1 MTRTSQIQGR
11 APNKLSRRRMFA
23 LLGAAVAAAAA
34 GKVLVTA
41 DPPKASRSTWKGKT
55 RWIGHC

>member
-1 MTRTSQIQGR
+1 MKPTVKPE
-11 APNKLSRRRMFA
+11 PNVKVSRRRMFA

-34 GKVLVTA
+34 GKIVLTP
-41 DPPKASRSTWKGKT
+41 DPVQPARSTWKGKT

>member
-1 MTRTSQIQGR
+1 MTPTK
-11 APNKLSRRRMFA
+11 PKKVTRRRMFQ

-34 GKVLVTA
+34 GKVLVTP
-41 DPPKASRSTWKGKT
+41 DPVRPARSTWKGKT

>member
-1 MTRTSQIQGR
+1 VKN
-11 APNKLSRRRMFA
+11 PEPKLSRRRMFQ

-34 GKVLVTA
+34 KVVLA
-41 DPPKASRSTWKGKT
+41 PDPVRPVRSTWNGKT